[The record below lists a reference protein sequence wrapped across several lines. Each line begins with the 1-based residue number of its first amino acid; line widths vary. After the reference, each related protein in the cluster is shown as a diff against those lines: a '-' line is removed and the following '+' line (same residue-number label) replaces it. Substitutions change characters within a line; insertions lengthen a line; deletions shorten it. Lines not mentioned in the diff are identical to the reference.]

1 MIRLFWRTTGRNEE
15 DDQKNHYPIHDWNDV
30 HNFRAVIGGTPM
42 KKIICAVFVL
52 LFLCGCAQSEE
63 DKLKKIGYSED
74 EIVFIMK
81 LAEENRARFLQ
92 GRQDELLKFISKEG
106 FKEENLDSYLECAG
120 DSDEDFVIEKV
131 NKGIMTKD
139 NAARLKALYSSE
151 YYIPEKEE
159 LYVEY
164 LYRYPALRDV
174 IELVNTKRY
183 LDLYTDIQPVDMSK
197 GYLILVNKYYQLAED
212 YEPED
217 LVAISEV
224 PGRGYLRKEVYE
236 AYKTLYEDAEKLG
249 YNLNVVS
256 AYRSYSTQYNLYN
269 RYLSIDPK
277 EVVETYSARPG
288 HSEHQSGLCL
298 DVSIPGYSLDDFYKT
313 EASKWLAENCHK
325 YGFIIRYPDDKTDIT
340 GYQGEP
346 WQLRYLGKEISEDV
360 FKRGITYDE
369 YYACFV
375 E

>member
-1 MIRLFWRTTGRNEE
+1 
-15 DDQKNHYPIHDWNDV
+15 
-30 HNFRAVIGGTPM
+30 M

-92 GRQDELLKFISKEG
+92 GRKDELLKFISKEG

-120 DSDEDFVIEKV
+120 DSDEDLVIEKV

-139 NAARLKALYSSE
+139 NVARLKALYSSE

-212 YEPED
+212 Y
-217 LVAISEV
+217 
-224 PGRGYLRKEVYE
+224 K
-236 AYKTLYEDAEKLG
+236 
-249 YNLNVVS
+249 
-256 AYRSYSTQYNLYN
+256 
-269 RYLSIDPK
+269 PK
-277 EVVETYSARPG
+277 ILL
-288 HSEHQSGLCL
+288 Q
-298 DVSIPGYSLDDFYKT
+298 
-313 EASKWLAENCHK
+313 
-325 YGFIIRYPDDKTDIT
+325 
-340 GYQGEP
+340 
-346 WQLRYLGKEISEDV
+346 
-360 FKRGITYDE
+360 
-369 YYACFV
+369 
-375 E
+375 